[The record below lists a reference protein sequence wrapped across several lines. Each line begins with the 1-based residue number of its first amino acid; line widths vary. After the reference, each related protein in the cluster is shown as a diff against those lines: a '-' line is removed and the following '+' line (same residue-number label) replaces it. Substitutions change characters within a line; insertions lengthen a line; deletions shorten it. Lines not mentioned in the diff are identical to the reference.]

1 MTTEVKDN
9 NFGWSK
15 SEKYKRKTAS
25 LFCCFVE
32 SIFRVSCTSEKDY
45 SNR

>member
-1 MTTEVKDN
+1 MTFEVKDN
-9 NFGWSK
+9 NFSWSK
-15 SEKYKRKTAS
+15 SGKYKRKTAS
-25 LFCCFVE
+25 FCCFVE